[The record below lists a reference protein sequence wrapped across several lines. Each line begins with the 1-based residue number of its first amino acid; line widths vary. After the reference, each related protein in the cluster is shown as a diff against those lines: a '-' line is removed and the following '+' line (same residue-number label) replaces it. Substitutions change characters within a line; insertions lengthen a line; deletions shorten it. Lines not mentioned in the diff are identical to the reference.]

1 MKMFAAAFVALL
13 LPAIGSAQTADV
25 TGKWDMSFNTQQGA
39 MQSVMNIQ
47 KDGDKLSGTITGPQG
62 DLPIAVTLKEKA
74 ITIEAAITTPNGNI
88 NMVMTG
94 TVDGDSMKGTVDF
107 GGRSS
112 ADWSAKRTGPPPAQT
127 KPAPDKP
134 AQDQKSTMTGI
145 WQFEVQHAAGT
156 STPMLNITQ
165 TGEKLSGKYAGSYGE
180 SDLVGSIKG
189 TDFTF
194 TVEINAQG
202 TMIKAT
208 YVGTLDKDTV
218 KGNVTFTEMGEG
230 TFTGKRK

>member
-1 MKMFAAAFVALL
+1 MRIAAAAFVATLF
-13 LPAIGSAQTADV
+13 ATSVSAQTPDV
-25 TGKWDMSFNTQQGA
+25 TGKWDLTTYSTQGN
-39 MQSVMNIQ
+39 MQSAMSIR
-47 KDGDKLSGTITGPQG
+47 KDGDKLSGTISGPNG
-62 DLPIAVTLKEKA
+62 DLPVTVTQKEKA
-74 ITIEAAITTPNGNI
+74 ITIEATFQSPQGNFNI
-88 NMVMTG
+88 VMTG
-94 TVDGDSMKGTVDF
+94 TVDGDSMKGTMDF
-107 GGRSS
+107 GRGSVE
-112 ADWSAKRTGPPPAQT
+112 WSAKPNGPPPAQA

-134 AQDQKSTMTGI
+134 AQDQKPTMTGV

-165 TGEKLSGKYAGSYGE
+165 NGEKLSGKYAGSYGE

-202 TMIKAT
+202 TIIKAT

-218 KGNVTFTEMGEG
+218 KGNVTFSEMGEG